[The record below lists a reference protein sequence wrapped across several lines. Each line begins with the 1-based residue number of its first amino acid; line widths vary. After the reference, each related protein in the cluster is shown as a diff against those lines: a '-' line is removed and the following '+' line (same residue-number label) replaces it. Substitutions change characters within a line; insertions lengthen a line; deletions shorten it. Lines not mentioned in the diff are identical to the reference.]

1 MDLQNKVVEFD
12 NLLMETERDGVWALV
27 EWLHHSTDFYT
38 APASTKYHLAC
49 DGGLLTHSLNVYHQL
64 TRIKCVYNDILIHPH
79 SLKIVALLHDVCKVN
94 MYNKVERYRKNE
106 RGQWETYSTYE
117 IKDTQ
122 PFGGHA
128 SKSLYMV
135 QSFIPLSY
143 EEASAINTHM
153 GLGEWTDHI
162 DDVYKTNPLAWLL
175 HVADESATFIIE
187 KGE

>member
-1 MDLQNKVVEFD
+1 MDLNSKIDEFD
-12 NLLMETERDGVWALV
+12 SLLIDTQRDGIENLIN
-27 EWLHHSTDFYT
+27 WLHHSTDFYT
-38 APASTKYHLAC
+38 APASTKYHLSC

-64 TRIKCVYNDILIHPH
+64 ARLMTIYNSFPIPLH

-94 MYNKVERYRKNE
+94 MYKKVERYRKNDKK
-106 RGQWETYSTYE
+106 QWEAYYTYE
-117 IKDTQ
+117 INDSL

-135 QSFIPLSY
+135 QRFIYLTY

-153 GLGEWTDHI
+153 GLGEWADHI
-162 DDVYKTNPLAWLL
+162 DDVYKVNPLAWLL